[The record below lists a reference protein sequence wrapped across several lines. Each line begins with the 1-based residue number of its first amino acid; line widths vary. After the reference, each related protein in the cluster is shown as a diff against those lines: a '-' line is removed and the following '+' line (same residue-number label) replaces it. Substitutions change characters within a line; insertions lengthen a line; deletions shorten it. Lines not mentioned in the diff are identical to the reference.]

1 MMIIARWTSLGYL
14 REDCGVADRQLRRR
28 CEAIIAAVDIPDPFH
43 IHEFCRLLGER
54 RGRPIHLIP
63 MRLPEDQPCGLWVST
78 SQFDAIFFEAETSP
92 LHQEHIIGHEIGH
105 LLCQHEAAPVLDPEA
120 SRLLLPDLDP
130 DLVQRTL
137 GRTSYSTVE
146 EREAEMIASLL
157 SREANRPGPTHT
169 WVAPPEVADVFAR
182 LEHSLEHPSD
192 RSDGPGTDH
201 GGTRG

>member
-1 MMIIARWTSLGYL
+1 MT
-14 REDCGVADRQLRRR
+14 DRQLRRR
-28 CEAIIAAVDIPDPFH
+28 CEAIIADVDIPSPFSV
-43 IHEFCRLLGER
+43 HEFCRLLGER

-63 MRLPEDQPCGLWVST
+63 MRLPEDQPCGMWVST
-78 SQFDAIFFEAETSP
+78 RTFDAIFYEADTSP

-105 LLCQHEAAPVLDPEA
+105 LLCQHEAAPVLDAEA

-157 SREANRPGPTHT
+157 SREANRRSPVNT
-169 WVAPPEVADVFAR
+169 WVAPPEVADIFAR
-182 LEHSLEHPSD
+182 LEQSLEHPGETD
-192 RSDGPGTDH
+192 RTTD
-201 GGTRG
+201 RG